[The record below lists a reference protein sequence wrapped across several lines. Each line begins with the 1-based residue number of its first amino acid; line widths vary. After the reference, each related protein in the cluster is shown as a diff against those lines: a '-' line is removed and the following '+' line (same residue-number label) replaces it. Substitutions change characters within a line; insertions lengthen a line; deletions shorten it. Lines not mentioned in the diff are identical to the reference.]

1 MSRYRALTDHLA
13 GLHTTTSRMTY
24 PEIES
29 LVGPL
34 PASAQNHRAWWAN
47 DKTHSHATAWLAA
60 GWRVDEVRLGHWVRF
75 VRHDPQ
81 PRGSEAGAPKT
92 SLRAALPDNLG
103 SSERSPGLI
112 ASAATTLLVLP
123 CSSRKLPGGERPTGT
138 AGVLESLSGVT
149 RRRLQEARAANR
161 QRAGLNDAQVMT
173 AYKRYAGTL
182 YSIAGESIGR
192 ALHLG
197 WSCVILSGGYGVV
210 SADEEIGMY
219 DARFEVSRWSPGLIG
234 AVVTEYAIAR
244 GLSDVLAVVGRSTP
258 YAEVLRR
265 YRWSDQVRLRLAAPT
280 VRGGGAMVKTPR
292 AIGETVRDVVSGG
305 LAPGW
310 TSSDGVPIN
319 VATHP
324 YG

>member
-1 MSRYRALTDHLA
+1 MSRYRALTDHLL
-13 GLHTTTSRMTY
+13 GLHTTTLRMTY
-24 PEIES
+24 REIEG

-47 DKTHSHATAWLAA
+47 DKTHSHGTAWMGA
-60 GWRVDEVRLGHWVRF
+60 GWLVDEVRLGHWVRF
-75 VRHDPQ
+75 ARHDRQ
-81 PRGSEAGAPKT
+81 SRSAEAGIPIAAH
-92 SLRAALPDNLG
+92 RAALPDNLG
-103 SSERSPGLI
+103 SIKRSPGLV
-112 ASAATTLLVLP
+112 ASPATTLLVLP
-123 CSSRKLPGGERPTGT
+123 CSSRKVPGGDRSTGT
-138 AGVLESLSGVT
+138 AGVLESLSGGT
-149 RRRLQEARAANR
+149 RGRLQDARAANR
-161 QRAGLNDAQVMT
+161 QRAGLNDAQLMR

-234 AVVTEYAIAR
+234 DVVTEYAIAR

-292 AIGETVRDVVSGG
+292 AIGEAVRDVVSGG